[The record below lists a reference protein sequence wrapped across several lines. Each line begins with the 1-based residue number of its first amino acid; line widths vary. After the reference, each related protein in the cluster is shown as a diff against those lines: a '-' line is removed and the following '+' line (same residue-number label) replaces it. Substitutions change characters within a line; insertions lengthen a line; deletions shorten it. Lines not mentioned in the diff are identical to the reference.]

1 MAWRVMAA
9 PSSPQVPAIFSHV
22 RCHVYAS
29 PPPNDQTAEH
39 VHGSRA
45 EATEE
50 DEGKAIRTVLDQ
62 IADVF
67 KGGEGEG
74 DCYCGSLDFIPSG
87 SNTRR

>member
-1 MAWRVMAA
+1 MAA

-22 RCHVYAS
+22 RCHVCKATAH
-29 PPPNDQTAEH
+29 DQAAED
-39 VHGSRA
+39 VHRARA

-50 DEGKAIRTVLDQ
+50 DEGEAVRAVLDE

-74 DCYCGSLDFIPSG
+74 NRDGDGLDFYPPSG